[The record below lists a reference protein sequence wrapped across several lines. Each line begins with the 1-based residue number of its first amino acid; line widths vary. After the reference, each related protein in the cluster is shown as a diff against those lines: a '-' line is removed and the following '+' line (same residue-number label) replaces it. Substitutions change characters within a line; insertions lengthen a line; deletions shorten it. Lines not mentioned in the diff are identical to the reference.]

1 MLHQI
6 FVELIKITHRAI
18 DYAKK
23 TVRFLF
29 FLSNPFL
36 LDEPSTAPSAPM
48 PAVCSSDLRR
58 PYTRAPP
65 GPRATSVNPREIC
78 RDLRKLHWPREA
90 RTGDREEEHRRRP
103 ALPPCSPQSQA
114 PPSRS
119 QIRHRL
125 GGEGGPAR
133 RGRAPD
139 RGGRTRPVRPCARPA
154 WPHSPSEAAPLLRA
168 LGGGRPVIFFV
179 SFSFSF
185 CHLTRGA
192 HV

>member
-1 MLHQI
+1 
-6 FVELIKITHRAI
+6 VELVKITHRVT

-58 PYTRAPP
+58 PYPRAL
-65 GPRATSVNPREIC
+65 PRPHATSVNPREIC
-78 RDLRKLHWPREA
+78 RDLRKLHWPCEA
-90 RTGDREEEHRRRP
+90 WTGDREEEHRRRP
-103 ALPPCSPQSQA
+103 ALPPRSPQSQA

-119 QIRHRL
+119 QIRHRP

-133 RGRAPD
+133 R
-139 RGGRTRPVRPCARPA
+139 GRTRPVRPCARPA

-168 LGGGRPVIFFV
+168 LGGRRPVIFFC
-179 SFSFSF
+179 FI
-185 CHLTRGA
+185 
-192 HV
+192 